1 MAESDELA
9 TLIALE
15 ARLLHR
21 RPVTPA
27 RAAELAVEVGRI
39 NQRVADEAQR
49 NHGFFDDP
57 FQFLAV
63 LESLKD
69 PARG

>member
-15 ARLLHR
+15 ARLLQG

-39 NQRVADEAQR
+39 NQRVGDAAQR
-49 NHGFFDDP
+49 AHSFFDDP
-57 FQFLAV
+57 FQFGAV